1 MATSERTANST
12 RQGSNGHAS
21 NGDGSSSAQSADPV
35 VAGQTAS
42 AGAAAPDVDTA
53 ETTEWLEAIDAV
65 IAADGP
71 ERAKELLTRVIERA
85 QHAGTG
91 PIASLSTAY
100 VNTIPADREP
110 ELPGDPLIERRLR
123 SIVRWNAMAMVV
135 RANKTSSELGGHI
148 ASFQS
153 LATLYEV
160 GFNHFWHA
168 PSDEHGGDLVYFQGH
183 SSPGNYARAYLEG
196 RLTEAQL
203 DNFRQEVG
211 GDGLSSYPHPW
222 LMPDFWQFPTVSLGI
237 GAISSIYQARFMKYL
252 GHRGIAETSGRKV
265 WAFLG
270 DGEMDEPESMGA
282 TALAGREKLDNL
294 IWVVNCNLQRLDGP
308 VRGNGKI
315 IQELESDFRG
325 AGWNVIK
332 VIWGSRWD
340 PLLAADTD
348 GALVKVM
355 EDCVDGDYQ
364 TFKSRDGAYVRE
376 NFFGRDPRLLE
387 RVKDMTDDQIWY
399 LNRGGHDQQK
409 VYAAFQA
416 AVEHTGQPTVIL
428 AKTIKG
434 YGMGVSGEGQMITH
448 QAKKMTEAA
457 LLAFRDRFEL
467 PLTDDQVKNAE
478 YYKPPEDSPEM
489 QFMRERRAALGGS
502 LPARAQRAQAL
513 DAPPLEL
520 FKSQLE
526 GTGEREISTT
536 MAFVRILAALLRDKK
551 IGPRVVPIVPDESR
565 TFGMEGLFRQVGIYS
580 PVGQLYRPQDSEQ
593 LMFYKED
600 QTGQIL
606 EEGITEAGSIS
617 SFVAAGT
624 SYSTHATSMVPF
636 YIYYSMFGY
645 QRVGDL
651 VWAAG
656 DSRTRGFMLGG
667 TAGRT
672 TLNGEGLQH
681 EDGHSHLLFSVV
693 PNCRA
698 YDPAYAYE
706 VAVIIQDGLHHML
719 DEQQD
724 VFYYLTLMNENYA
737 HPAMPEGAREGILR
751 GMHPLSQAP
760 KRSRKPVV
768 QLLGSGT
775 ILQEVIAAAELL
787 ESDWGVLSDVWSVTS
802 FSELRR
808 DGIEAERWNM
818 LHPEEKPRS
827 AYVAAQLEG
836 RRGPVIASTDYIRT
850 VPDQIRQWVTG
861 AGHRYRTLGT
871 DGYGRSDFR
880 AALRRF
886 FEVDR
891 WYVTVAALRELA
903 DEGTIDPSVVAQA
916 IEKYGID
923 VEAPIPT
930 KV

>member
-1 MATSERTANST
+1 MTDRVQTPT
-12 RQGSNGHAS
+12 SNG
-21 NGDGSSSAQSADPV
+21 
-35 VAGQTAS
+35 
-42 AGAAAPDVDTA
+42 AGADVDA
-53 ETTEWLEAIDAV
+53 VETSEWLEALDAV
-65 IAADGP
+65 VAHDGP
-71 ERAKELLTRVIERA
+71 DRARQILTSVVERA
-85 QHAGTG
+85 QHSGTG
-91 PIASLSTAY
+91 PIASLNTPY
-100 VNTIPADREP
+100 VNTIPP
-110 ELPGDPLIERRLR
+110 ELEARLPGDPAVERRLR
-123 SIVRWNAMAMVV
+123 SILRWNAIAMVV
-135 RANKTSSELGGHI
+135 RANKISSELGGHI
-148 ASFQS
+148 ATYQS

-168 PSDEHGGDLVYFQGH
+168 ASEESGGDLIYFQGH

-196 RLTEAQL
+196 RLSEEQL
-203 DNFRQEVG
+203 DGFRQEVSR
-211 GDGLSSYPHPW
+211 DGLSSYPHPW
-222 LMPDFWQFPTVSLGI
+222 LMPEFWQFPTVSLGI
-237 GAISSIYQARFMKYL
+237 GAITSIYQARFMKYL
-252 GHRGIAETSGRKV
+252 HALGIAETDGRKV

-270 DGEMDEPESMGA
+270 DGEMDEPETMGA
-282 TALAGREKLDNL
+282 IGLAGREQLDNL

-332 VIWGSRWD
+332 VVWGSRWD

-355 EDCVDGDYQ
+355 EECVDGDYQ

-376 NFFGRDPRLLE
+376 HFFGRDPRLLE
-387 RVKDMTDDQIWY
+387 RVAHMSDEEIWL

-409 VYAAFQA
+409 VYAAYHA
-416 AVEHTGQPTVIL
+416 AVHHEGQPTVIL

-448 QAKKMTEAA
+448 QAKKMTEDA

-467 PLTDDQVKNAE
+467 PLTDDQVRAAE

-489 QFMRERRAALGGS
+489 QYLRERRAALGGS
-502 LPARAQRAQAL
+502 LPVRRRTAEPLQVPAL
-513 DAPPLEL
+513 EA
-520 FKSQLE
+520 FQSQLE
-526 GTGEREISTT
+526 GTGDREISTT
-536 MAFVRILAALLRDKK
+536 MAFVRVLAALLRDKQ
-551 IGPRVVPIVPDESR
+551 IGAHVVPIVPDESR

-580 PVGQLYRPQDSEQ
+580 PVGQLYQPQDSEQ

-600 QTGQIL
+600 QHGQIL

-617 SFVAAGT
+617 SFIAAGT
-624 SYSTHATSMVPF
+624 SYSAHGVQMVPF

-681 EDGHSHLLFSVV
+681 EDGHSHVLFSVV

-698 YDPAYAYE
+698 YDPTFSYE
-706 VAVIIQDGLHHML
+706 VAVIIHEGLRRMVV
-719 DEQQD
+719 EQQD
-724 VFYYLTLMNENYA
+724 VFYYLTLMNENYQ
-737 HPAMPEGAREGILR
+737 HPAMPEGAQEGILR
-751 GMHPLSQAP
+751 GMYLLRESALEGP
-760 KRSRKPVV
+760 RV

-775 ILQEVIAAAELL
+775 ILREVLAAAELL
-787 ESDWGVLSDVWSVTS
+787 ESEHGVGADVWSVTS
-802 FSELRR
+802 FTELRR
-808 DGIEAERWNM
+808 DGIEVERWNM
-818 LHPEEKPRS
+818 LHPVAEPRRS
-827 AYVAAQLEG
+827 YVSECLAD
-836 RRGPVIASTDYIRT
+836 RKGPVVASTDYIRAFA
-850 VPDQIRQWVTG
+850 DQIRQWVPG
-861 AGHRYRTLGT
+861 AYHVLGT

-880 AALRRF
+880 RALRKF

-891 WYVTVAALRELA
+891 HYVTVAALKELA
-903 DEGTIDPSVVAQA
+903 DLGQIEPARVQEAIEHYEIDPDAPVPTSV
-916 IEKYGID
+916 
-923 VEAPIPT
+923 
-930 KV
+930 